1 MAEMNPNY
9 TFDPQRAANAV
20 PERHRL
26 ERSLT
31 FGACKRCLG
40 TDAKPGDIIVRVY
53 GQGWWHDRCYR
64 VVNPKFY
71 DGLAEPTAL
80 ATEPVPF

>member
-1 MAEMNPNY
+1 MSSATQELK
-9 TFDPQRAANAV
+9 FDPQRAANAV

-26 ERSLT
+26 ERPLT

-40 TDAKPGDIIVRVY
+40 NDAKPGAIIVRIY
-53 GQGWWHDRCYR
+53 GQGWWHDGCYR

-71 DGLAEPTAL
+71 DGLAEPA
-80 ATEPVPF
+80 AIAPEPVPF